1 MSRAVALLR
10 VATLLSML
18 SVTAGAAA
26 ATAQRVNFPSLDID
40 PVSGAS
46 VMLSGLFF
54 TPDPSAGGFP
64 VVIALHGCDGM
75 YSTLA
80 SRRGRLSERHQ
91 AMADLLVAEGYAV
104 LFPDSFN
111 PRGQREVC
119 TQLESKRTILQ
130 SNRRLDVL
138 GALEYLRTRH
148 DLAVE
153 RVALLGW
160 SHGGSTVLWAI
171 NARSPVVAAYRAQ
184 LFAGEAYFATSVA
197 FYPGCGA
204 PLRGREGFAPAAPLT
219 IFIGEADD
227 WTSAKPCVAL
237 GKSMAEQRLS
247 VEVRTYADAHHGF
260 DSPNRLPPRH
270 LDVPN
275 GVVPGK
281 GVTVGADPAA
291 RADAYARMKAQLR
304 AALVP

>member
-1 MSRAVALLR
+1 MSRAMALLR
-10 VATLLSML
+10 VAMLLSML
-18 SVTAGAAA
+18 LATPGAAA
-26 ATAQRVNFPSLDID
+26 ATGQRVSFPSLDVD
-40 PVSGAS
+40 PVSGDA

-54 TPDPSAGGFP
+54 TPDTSAGGFP
-64 VVIALHGCDGM
+64 AVIALHGCDGM
-75 YSTLA
+75 YSALA

-111 PRGQREVC
+111 SRGQREVC

-130 SNRRLDVL
+130 ANRRLDVL
-138 GALEYLRTRH
+138 GALEYLRTRN
-148 DLAVE
+148 DIAMQ

-160 SHGGSTVLWAI
+160 SHGGSAVLAAV
-171 NARSPVVAAYRAQ
+171 NARSPAVAAYRAQ
-184 LFAGEAYFATSVA
+184 LAAGEGYFATSIA

-204 PLRGREGFAPAAPLT
+204 SLRGRDGFAPAAPLT

-237 GKSMAEQRLS
+237 GKKLSEQHLPI
-247 VEVRTYADAHHGF
+247 EVRTYADAHHGF
-260 DSPNRLPPRH
+260 DAPNRLPPRH

-275 GVVPGK
+275 GVMPGK
-281 GVTVGADPAA
+281 GVTIGASPAA

-304 AALVP
+304 DALVP